1 LDLCAICN
9 KPGDITKVMKGGG
22 QEIDVTLD
30 WGHENGG
37 IIGVKR
43 GRDHGDSSPKLL
55 NAPLLGGF
63 PEDMV

>member
-1 LDLCAICN
+1 
-9 KPGDITKVMKGGG
+9 MKGGG

-30 WGHENGG
+30 WAHENGS

-43 GRDHGDSSPKLL
+43 GTDHGDSSPKLL

-63 PEDMV
+63 LEDMV